1 MLKNEAMLY
10 PIKFHPILKEK
21 IWGGDKLKTI
31 LNKSSETK
39 NVGESWEISTVGD
52 DISIV
57 CNGELTGKT
66 LKDLI
71 IEYKDE
77 LLGKKVYKEFGDQFP
92 LLIKFIDAKED
103 LSVQLHPDDELAKK
117 RHNSFGKTEMWY
129 VVQADPEANLIVG
142 FNKDT
147 TKQEYEDFLEKG
159 EITKL
164 LNFEKISKGDSY
176 FIKAGRIHAIGA
188 GSLIAEIQQTSDIT
202 YRVYDW
208 DRKDSEG
215 NERELHTDL
224 ALDALDYNA
233 DKTFKL
239 KYSKDKN
246 KVNNLISGTYFTTS
260 VIEIENSFER
270 KYKDLDSFKI
280 LMCVE
285 GSGTINIQK
294 YSLPISFGETILI
307 PAAIENVLIE
317 STSQG
322 IKLLEVY
329 I

>member
-1 MLKNEAMLY
+1 MLY

-129 VVQADPEANLIVG
+129 VVQADPDANLIVG
-142 FNKDT
+142 FDKDT
-147 TKQEYEDFLEKG
+147 TKEEYEDFLEKG

-246 KVNNLISGTYFTTS
+246 KINNLISGTYFTTS

-270 KYKDLDSFKI
+270 NYKDLDSFKI

-285 GSGTINIQK
+285 GSGAINTQE

-307 PAAIENVLIE
+307 PATIENVLIE

>member
-1 MLKNEAMLY
+1 MLY

-21 IWGGDKLKTI
+21 IWGGGKLKTI
-31 LNKSSETK
+31 LNKPTETE

-57 CNGELTGKT
+57 CNGEFTGKT
-66 LKDLI
+66 LNDLI
-71 IEYKDE
+71 KEYKDK
-77 LLGKKVYKEFGDQFP
+77 LLGKKVYKEFGNQFP

-129 VVQADPEANLIVG
+129 VVQADPEAKLIVG

-147 TKQEYEDFLEKG
+147 TKEEYEDFLEKG

-164 LNFEKISKGDSY
+164 LNFESISKGDSY
-176 FIKAGRIHAIGA
+176 FIKAGRIHAIGG

-246 KVNNLISGTYFTTS
+246 KINNLISGTYFTTS

-270 KYKDLDSFKI
+270 NYKDLDSFKI

-285 GSGTINIQK
+285 GSGTINTQE
-294 YSLPISFGETILI
+294 YSLPVSFGETVLI
-307 PAAIENVLIE
+307 PAAIENVFIE

>member
-1 MLKNEAMLY
+1 MLY

-21 IWGGDKLKTI
+21 IWGGNKLKTI
-31 LNKSSETK
+31 LNKLTETE

-52 DISIV
+52 DVSIV
-57 CNGELTGKT
+57 YNGEFAGRT
-66 LKDLI
+66 LNDLI
-71 IEYKDE
+71 KEYKGE
-77 LLGKKVYKEFGDQFP
+77 LLGKKIYKEFGDQFP

-129 VVQADPEANLIVG
+129 VVQSDPDAKLIVG

-147 TKQEYEDFLEKG
+147 TKEEYEDFLRKK

-224 ALDALDYNA
+224 ALEALDFKA
-233 DKTFKL
+233 DASFKL
-239 KYSKDKN
+239 EYNEDNN

-260 VIEIENSFER
+260 VIEVEDSFQR
-270 KYKDLDSFKI
+270 DYKDLDSFKI

-285 GSGTINIQK
+285 GNGTINTQGH
-294 YSLPISFGETILI
+294 SLSVSLGETILI
-307 PAAIENVLIE
+307 PAVVKDVLIK
-317 STSQG
+317 STTQT

>member
-1 MLKNEAMLY
+1 MLY

-147 TKQEYEDFLEKG
+147 TKEEYENFLEKG

-233 DKTFKL
+233 DPSFKL
-239 KYSKDKN
+239 EYNQDKN

-260 VIEIENSFER
+260 VVEIENSFER
-270 KYKDLDSFKI
+270 NYKDIDSFKI

-285 GSGTINIQK
+285 GSGTINTQE
-294 YSLPISFGETILI
+294 YSLPVSIGETILI

-317 STSQG
+317 NISQG